1 MRISIEKKK
10 WYFCML
16 CSLMFS
22 YIKFIIVF
30 YPFSFSSTGVRF
42 FSLIYVKHKRIVS
55 GKELKEDFFQG
66 LLIFWLNIEKTVRFF
81 KFWQKRGWTQ
91 RDYCSPS
98 LAGCFSYLAFLRLI
112 SDYWQCIEDMNL
124 ILNNRDTYVSE
135 NLEIE
140 EIKINLKCNQ

>member
-1 MRISIEKKK
+1 MHVFMFSQGPPLPSRSWSLGLFLIYRKDFSNGRVEKILLNFSWEFQLKKKK

-91 RDYCSPS
+91 R
-98 LAGCFSYLAFLRLI
+98 
-112 SDYWQCIEDMNL
+112 
-124 ILNNRDTYVSE
+124 
-135 NLEIE
+135 E
-140 EIKINLKCNQ
+140 EGLL